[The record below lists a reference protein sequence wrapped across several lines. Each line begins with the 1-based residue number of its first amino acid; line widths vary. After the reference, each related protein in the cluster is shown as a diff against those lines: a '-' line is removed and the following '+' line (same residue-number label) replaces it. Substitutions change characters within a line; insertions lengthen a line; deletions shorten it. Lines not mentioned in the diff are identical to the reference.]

1 MNYVDENSIAEIKKI
16 KTQLD
21 VLNQN
26 LLRLKQENFKLKL
39 DNFKLKMDNEK
50 LQKLLYDK
58 Y

>member
-1 MNYVDENSIAEIKKI
+1 MHYVDENSIAEIKKL
-16 KTQLD
+16 KNQLD

-26 LLRLKQENFKLKL
+26 SLRLKQENFKLKL